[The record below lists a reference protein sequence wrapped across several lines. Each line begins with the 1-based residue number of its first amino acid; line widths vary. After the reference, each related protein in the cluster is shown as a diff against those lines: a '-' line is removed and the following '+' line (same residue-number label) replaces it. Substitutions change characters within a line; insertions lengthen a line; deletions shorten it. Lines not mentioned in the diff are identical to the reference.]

1 MADANSATLIHDVE
15 ALLRHRLHARGD
27 DLPALF
33 HDVRR
38 QLPRRLRAE
47 AAYLVQ
53 VQPLA
58 AHPKLSRQIDAARV
72 QKAHRLL
79 TNHLAP
85 LGRAQR
91 RIDLALS
98 VLGSLAFG
106 ILVLTGVIVAVLVWR
121 GYL

>member
-1 MADANSATLIHDVE
+1 MADANIAALIHDVE
-15 ALLRHRLHARGD
+15 ALLRQRLHARGD
-27 DLPALF
+27 DIAVLF

-38 QLPRRLRAE
+38 QLPRRLRVE
-47 AAYLVQ
+47 AAYLAQ
-53 VQPLA
+53 IQPLA

-79 TNHLAP
+79 TRHLAP

-98 VLGSLAFG
+98 VLGSFAFG
-106 ILVLTGVIVAVLVWR
+106 ILVLTGGIVTVLVWR
-121 GYL
+121 GHL